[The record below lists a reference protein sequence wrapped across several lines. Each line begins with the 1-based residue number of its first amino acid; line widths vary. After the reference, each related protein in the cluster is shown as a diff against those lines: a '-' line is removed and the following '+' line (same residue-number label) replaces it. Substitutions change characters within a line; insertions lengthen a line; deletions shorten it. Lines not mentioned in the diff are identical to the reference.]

1 MFVMEPAD
9 ERNKDHSHVA
19 HKMKHK
25 PMKFEDSNGIAH
37 YYIRITIIAHTGH
50 AWITAISKQIFNNY
64 FPYSFLA
71 FL

>member
-1 MFVMEPAD
+1 MFVMEPAE

-50 AWITAISKQIFNNY
+50 AWITVLFINRSLIIIFHTH
-64 FPYSFLA
+64 S
-71 FL
+71 